1 MMLLFVWVVI
11 VLAVPKISMIAAGKI
26 RDVPSVQEV
35 QSEKDTAMTQLMAE
49 GQEKIQKYFRE
60 ESPDMSKPEVRAE
73 AMAKVAEMQEEIFTG
88 ISRKK
93 GQIDAEYDAKK
104 AAQFRLAARMS
115 RISPA
120 SVYTYASTEL
130 ARTGFD
136 RQDRFLAAA
145 RAYQRGFVQYFNEM
159 MGKMIK
165 QTDRE
170 EADSMEFDLGELPAL
185 NFQEAGLADSWN
197 SAKFDLLILFLLLI
211 CFFMI
216 GYVGFVRS
224 DVR

>member
-1 MMLLFVWVVI
+1 MLLFIWVVI
-11 VLAVPKISMIAAGKI
+11 VLAVPKISMITAGKI
-26 RDVPSVQEV
+26 RDVPSVQEI

-49 GQEKIQKYFRE
+49 GQKKIQKYFE
-60 ESPDMSKPEVRAE
+60 ENRADMSKPEIR
-73 AMAKVAEMQEEIFTG
+73 AKVMEEVAKMQEEIFNG
-88 ISRKK
+88 ITRKK
-93 GQIDAEYDAKK
+93 GQIDAEYEGKK

-136 RQDRFLAAA
+136 RQDRFLKAA

-159 MGKMIK
+159 MGKMMK

-170 EADSMEFDLGELPAL
+170 EIDSMRFDLDGLPAM
-185 NFQEAGLADSWN
+185 NFQEAGMAESWN

-216 GYVGFVRS
+216 AYVGFVRS